1 MINKRKLD
9 EVIQKATYNPERDC
23 AYTFEEYSQTPFMQE
38 HVCDYVSKFWMPYVL
53 VTYLYNDCYYDDIE
67 TVQANLDYINQTM
80 PTVQFYHTWKNMT
93 MDMILE
99 EIEEYK
105 DKEAKK
111 QAEPAARSYDDDI
124 VNLEQYSYDDDLGD
138 LIDN

>member
-1 MINKRKLD
+1 
-9 EVIQKATYNPERDC
+9 
-23 AYTFEEYSQTPFMQE
+23 
-38 HVCDYVSKFWMPYVL
+38 MPYVL